1 MSPKGRTGGE
11 SAPQRAG
18 AAVSPA
24 SGRALSIDAG
34 QPQDAAALAAM
45 IRALAEYERLTHMC
59 VGTEDDLQRAIWGP
73 DPAAEVLIARLDDV
87 PVGFALFF
95 HTFSTFLARRGL
107 WLEDLFVYPEHRGAG
122 IGKALLR
129 AVATVARDR
138 GCGRFEWSVL
148 DWNAPA
154 LRFYESLGATIMP
167 DWRIA
172 RVAGPAIQILAGN
185 DDRPAGAGTPAR
197 PIGWL
202 SVPPGADG

>member
-1 MSPKGRTGGE
+1 MSGPSFAIG
-11 SAPQRAG
+11 
-18 AAVSPA
+18 V
-24 SGRALSIDAG
+24 G
-34 QPQDAAALAAM
+34 QPQDAPALAAM
-45 IRALAEYERLTHMC
+45 IRALAEYERLTHLC
-59 VGTEDDLQRAIWGP
+59 VGTEEDLRAALWGP
-73 DPAAEVLIARLDDV
+73 DPAAEVLIARLDGI

-129 AVATVARDR
+129 AVAGIAADR

-154 LRFYESLGATIMP
+154 IRFSEGLGATVMP

-172 RVAGPAIQILAGN
+172 RVAGPAIDALATGTTP
-185 DDRPAGAGTPAR
+185 DRP
-197 PIGWL
+197 
-202 SVPPGADG
+202 V